1 LYPNDQADNWP
12 LQQVQFAAAVS
23 NTTNTAVTW
32 AVTTPNGGTIDA
44 TGLYTAPT
52 IAANLPASVT
62 ITATSQADTSK
73 VGTATETLKPA
84 TVPGTYTITV
94 TATDPAAQPTT
105 QTLPALTLIVQ

>member
-12 LQQVQFAAAVS
+12 LQQVQFAAALS

-52 IAANLPASVT
+52 IAAGLPTSVT

-73 VGTATETLKPA
+73 VGTTTLTLKPA
-84 TVPGTYTITV
+84 TVPGTYPITV
-94 TATDPAAQPTT
+94 TATEGPTSNT
-105 QTLPALTLIVQ
+105 TASFDLVVN